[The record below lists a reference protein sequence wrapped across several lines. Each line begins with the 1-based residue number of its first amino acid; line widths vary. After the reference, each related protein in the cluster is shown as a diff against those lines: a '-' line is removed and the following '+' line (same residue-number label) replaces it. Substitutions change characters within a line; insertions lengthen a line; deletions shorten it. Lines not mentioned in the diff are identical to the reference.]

1 MKKYLLILFSTIFLT
16 MANAQCPAAGSITTT
31 VSSTAN
37 TCAGNGKITATFT
50 TASNISLLLMKG
62 GTVLNQV
69 NNPTSPYTFTNLQPG
84 TDYEIKTVC
93 SIDNSVVYSDKTNIT
108 IADNYVP
115 ITDASIFISN
125 ACGSF
130 TQGGT
135 FMVNSVTGGNPAYQ
149 YSFYLSNDPAYS
161 DALSTYSTSNIANVT
176 AFGTY
181 QIRVKDACGNY
192 KTFTKDLSP
201 TLAPINFYFNV
212 AMSCG
217 TTGTAATNPYASNA
231 NTGQV
236 VNLPD
241 YIAAGGIQLE
251 IYQQASDGSCAPQ
264 GSALYVGTYTG
275 SPFPLNLSPT
285 HKYYVKTVNA
295 CGVSSTYCIDR
306 TTYDVPDFT
315 LTSTNSGCGASAIM
329 TIIGTANEGWA
340 FPVGASVKN
349 SSGTVVY
356 TETVNSAYTSW
367 TTPSLPFDSYT
378 VTYTDGCSPAT
389 AITKTVTNPA
399 SVGPTTLS
407 VKYYVT
413 SECSTIPQLTVPG
426 ATQVLLDIGGYLS
439 DYQNALVTIVSGPS
453 NVGVTAGFVTF
464 LGGQYWGW
472 SNMLPGTYSI
482 SVTSCGVTNIY
493 PLVVN
498 PASFQVLQQSL
509 TSTGT
514 SFCSGGGTISSTK
527 IYNLGFPN
535 VVELYNASDLTTV
548 IATDPNGYFANL
560 PTGTYITKLKISN
573 WCNTT
578 INYIDGSTVTL
589 TNSTTGPKITSS
601 TGVVC
606 EDASGNPL
614 STGSAYL
621 TIAGVAPYNIQYRVQ
636 GSGSAYSVIN
646 TSNANLQIDNLTAN
660 AIYEVILT
668 DACGGSYPT
677 TVQVKTIGTLVSSI
691 SVQPCVNSAYTLE
704 MPDYPGA
711 TYQWIDPNGTAIS
724 STRTYNFSNFTAS
737 NDGAYICKIAW
748 GSCVTRYVTVNINSL
763 LCGLPICDLPTLG
776 GATSVCAG
784 SNVNVTPTSDGTW
797 SSSDTAIATITNAG
811 VVTGISAGTA
821 ILTYTKTATTCSN
834 TMNFTVKAQ
843 PTFTTSTSSTT
854 TCSDTKFTATFTP
867 TPADATILW
876 SNSLGETGAGN
887 IEELLT
893 NTTSAPITVTYTV
906 TANSASGCSSDAQTL
921 SVTVKPTPVIT
932 SSACQ
937 QTICS
942 GETANI
948 TFSTSISGTV
958 ISWTADDGTSGTGNI
973 SAIKTNNG
981 TTPLT
986 ITYTISGVTSDGC
999 SSQPRTCQV
1008 IVNPKPVL
1016 VITSP
1021 AAECAPNSVD
1031 ITAPAVTIGSTT
1043 GLTLSYY
1050 TDALATNVLATP
1062 TAVSTSG
1069 TYYIKGENTTTGCFI
1084 IQPVVV
1090 TINNCATDLSVT
1102 KTVNNS
1108 TPTAGS
1114 NVTFTITATNNGPGA
1129 ATGVSVTDNI
1139 PSGYTVVSAT
1149 PSVGTWTSPNW
1160 VIGNLANG
1168 ASATLTIVATV
1179 SNTGIYANTATV
1191 TGNETDPDLS
1201 NNTATST
1208 PDVDNFPVA
1217 VNDVV
1222 STNEDTPLT
1231 GSVAGND
1238 TPSGDGGNVWS
1249 KTTDPTHGSLVFNP
1263 DGTYTYTPNANYNG
1277 PDSFTYTI
1285 TDADGDTST
1294 ATVTINVVSV
1304 NDVPV
1309 AVNDVVSTNEDTP
1322 LTGSVAGNDT
1332 PSGDGGN
1339 VWSKTTDPAHGTLVF
1354 NPDGTYTYTPNANYN
1369 GPDSFTYTITD
1380 ADGDTSTATVT
1391 INVVSVDDVP
1401 VAVDDVVSTNEDT
1414 PLTGS
1419 VSGNDTPSGDGG
1431 NVWSKTTD
1439 PAHGTLVFNPDGTY
1453 TYTPNA
1459 NYNGPDSFT
1468 YTITD
1473 ADGDTST
1480 ATVTITVISVNNVP
1494 IAVAD
1499 NAVTNEDTPLTGSV
1513 AGNDTPSGDGGNVWS
1528 KTTDPTHGSLV
1539 FNPDGTYT
1547 YTPNANFSGT
1557 DSFTYTI
1564 TDADGDKS
1572 TATVTITVI
1581 PLPEIIKSATTPVR
1595 NNDGT
1600 FNWLYTLTVVNDTN
1614 HPIDSVQ
1621 VQDNLDDV
1629 FSCKGCTYK
1638 VVRVVGS
1645 GNLIANGLY
1654 NGFNVVETLTGFK
1667 SIAANTKD
1675 SIQIEVRVDTHGQ
1688 PNVVTVL
1695 NEALLSCKVQS
1706 VGNLFTQKSNVVETP
1721 IPVVDI
1727 FIPDGFSPN
1736 DDNINDKF
1744 EITHSQN
1751 IKIEF
1756 EVYNRWGNSVYKSS
1770 DYKND
1775 WDGRGTGNFLGQEL
1789 PTGTY
1794 YCIYKAIDITTRN
1807 VVSKGIKYITLRRN
1821 N

>member
-1 MKKYLLILFSTIFLT
+1 MKKYLLILFSAIFLT
-16 MANAQCPAAGSITTT
+16 VEANAALT
-31 VSSTAN
+31 VTATGTNGTCSSDAS
-37 TCAGNGKITATFT
+37 ITATASGNTGTVNYELLQGATVVRNYQASGIFVNLPAGTYTVQVQDNVTTATAQSNVVDLTTTYVAMTVSVANGSVGCATAKGSVIATVTKGKSPYNYSISPDPNSVGSQSSNVFTNLPVGAYTIGITDACGATVTTGGSVGLGTSTTTTAITPRYSTLSTPYAAPITWGNMGTNVCSSGAYLIIGGSWGYVGNGSSNLSAFDQNHFYWQYVYPSGSGNVYGVGGALNGAKISCTVNSVPMPTSAAYPFTTGDLIIYDECGNSTTLTGIVKPVLGASATSNTAVNGTFSCENGGGIRTYLWGLTLSCLPITWSFTDNATSVTTTGIQTQNIYDYFYGFVPGHTYTVTGKDAMGYDAITPRVITIPSGLPVPTADYYPDYNLINAAFPRLGLPFTYPLGTMYSYTVTASSSGSPAVGYSNSHIMDGGTFGSTQAPFLIGPNSDGSWAGGTYTINLNVGSCYSTSVTFTIKGLQATLNSEAITPVCGAFNLVENATLDNPSLYGVKILSGPSNVGQVRAFGSGT
-50 TASNISLLLMKG
+50 TASTLNSEPFNGLTYGTYSIALVCTATAIPGTGG
-62 GTVLNQV
+62 GTTPLFTHVVTYTASNTLAIDALATGGYVCSGYPTGTLSVAASSASGSALQYSMDDGATWQV
-69 NNPTSPYTFTNLQPG
+69 NSYFNNTAIG
-84 TDYEIKTVC
+84 
-93 SIDNSVVYSDKTNIT
+93 VYPVK
-108 IADNYVP
+108 
-115 ITDASIFISN
+115 
-125 ACGSF
+125 
-130 TQGGT
+130 
-135 FMVNSVTGGNPAYQ
+135 
-149 YSFYLSNDPAYS
+149 
-161 DALSTYSTSNIANVT
+161 
-176 AFGTY
+176 
-181 QIRVKDACGNY
+181 VKDACGNIVSY
-192 KTFTKDLSP
+192 NASVIQASAIQAAASP
-201 TLAPINFYFNV
+201 NV
-212 AMSCG
+212 ACAGTNVQLSVNAIGATSYSWTGPNGFTASVQNPVISNIQASNAGLYTVTVTSPSCTNVTSVNVGVNALPIATVTYPGGSFCATGTITPTITG
-217 TTGTAATNPYASNA
+217 TTGGTFSSTTGLSINSSTGAINLASS
-231 NTGQV
+231 
-236 VNLPD
+236 
-241 YIAAGGIQLE
+241 AAG
-251 IYQQASDGSCAPQ
+251 A
-264 GSALYVGTYTG
+264 
-275 SPFPLNLSPT
+275 
-285 HKYYVKTVNA
+285 
-295 CGVSSTYCIDR
+295 
-306 TTYDVPDFT
+306 
-315 LTSTNSGCGASAIM
+315 
-329 TIIGTANEGWA
+329 
-340 FPVGASVKN
+340 
-349 SSGTVVY
+349 
-356 TETVNSAYTSW
+356 
-367 TTPSLPFDSYT
+367 YT
-378 VTYTDGCSPAT
+378 VTYSFSNAVTGCSN
-389 AITKTVTNPA
+389 ITTTSVTV
-399 SVGPTTLS
+399 
-407 VKYYVT
+407 
-413 SECSTIPQLTVPG
+413 
-426 ATQVLLDIGGYLS
+426 
-439 DYQNALVTIVSGPS
+439 NAL
-453 NVGVTAGFVTF
+453 
-464 LGGQYWGW
+464 
-472 SNMLPGTYSI
+472 
-482 SVTSCGVTNIY
+482 
-493 PLVVN
+493 PLVVTHN
-498 PASFQVLQQSL
+498 QSNCAP
-509 TSTGT
+509 GT
-514 SFCSGGGTISSTK
+514 
-527 IYNLGFPN
+527 
-535 VVELYNASDLTTV
+535 V
-548 IATDPNGYFANL
+548 
-560 PTGTYITKLKISN
+560 
-573 WCNTT
+573 
-578 INYIDGSTVTL
+578 
-589 TNSTTGPKITSS
+589 
-601 TGVVC
+601 
-606 EDASGNPL
+606 
-614 STGSAYL
+614 
-621 TIAGVAPYNIQYRVQ
+621 
-636 GSGSAYSVIN
+636 
-646 TSNANLQIDNLTAN
+646 NLTA
-660 AIYEVILT
+660 AAVTSGSTTSLTYTYYT
-668 DACGGSYPT
+668 DA
-677 TVQVKTIGTLVSSI
+677 
-691 SVQPCVNSAYTLE
+691 
-704 MPDYPGA
+704 
-711 TYQWIDPNGTAIS
+711 
-724 STRTYNFSNFTAS
+724 
-737 NDGAYICKIAW
+737 
-748 GSCVTRYVTVNINSL
+748 
-763 LCGLPICDLPTLG
+763 
-776 GATSVCAG
+776 
-784 SNVNVTPTSDGTW
+784 
-797 SSSDTAIATITNAG
+797 
-811 VVTGISAGTA
+811 AGTA
-821 ILTYTKTATTCSN
+821 TLSNPTAVATSGIYYIKGYLASTGCYSALTPVTVTINPEPTVVIANPAAVCEPGTVDITAAAITAGSSANLAYAYYTNAAGTTVLSNPGAVATSGTYYIQGTN
-834 TMNFTVKAQ
+834 TITGCASAVMSVVVTINAK

-854 TCSDTKFTATFTP
+854 TCSDNKFTATFSP
-867 TPADATILW
+867 TPSDATILW

-932 SSACQ
+932 PSDCQ

-1168 ASATLTIVATV
+1168 ASATLTVVATV

-1217 VNDVV
+1217 VN
-1222 STNEDTPLT
+1222 
-1231 GSVAGND
+1231 
-1238 TPSGDGGNVWS
+1238 
-1249 KTTDPTHGSLVFNP
+1249 
-1263 DGTYTYTPNANYNG
+1263 
-1277 PDSFTYTI
+1277 
-1285 TDADGDTST
+1285 
-1294 ATVTINVVSV
+1294 
-1304 NDVPV
+1304 
-1309 AVNDVVSTNEDTP
+1309 
-1322 LTGSVAGNDT
+1322 
-1332 PSGDGGN
+1332 
-1339 VWSKTTDPAHGTLVF
+1339 
-1354 NPDGTYTYTPNANYN
+1354 
-1369 GPDSFTYTITD
+1369 
-1380 ADGDTSTATVT
+1380 
-1391 INVVSVDDVP
+1391 
-1401 VAVDDVVSTNEDT
+1401 DVVSTNEDT

-1480 ATVTITVISVNNVP
+1480 ATVTINVVSVDDVPVTVNDVVS
-1494 IAVAD
+1494 
-1499 NAVTNEDTPLTGSV
+1499 TNEDTPLTGSV
-1513 AGNDTPSGDGGNVWS
+1513 SGNDTPSGDGGNVWS
-1528 KTTDPTHGSLV
+1528 KTTDPAHGSLV

-1564 TDADGDKS
+1564 TDADGDRS

-1581 PLPEIIKSATTPVR
+1581 PLPEIIKSATAPVR

-1600 FNWLYTLTVVNDTN
+1600 FSWMYTLSVVNDTN

-1629 FSCKGCTYK
+1629 FRSKGCTYK
-1638 VVRVVGS
+1638 VVSVVGS

-1654 NGFNVVETLTGFK
+1654 NGSNVVETLTGFK

-1675 SIQIEVRVDTHGQ
+1675 SIQIEVRVDPHGQ
-1688 PNVVTVL
+1688 PDVVTVL
-1695 NEALLSCKVQS
+1695 NHALLSCKVQS
-1706 VGNLFTQKSNVVETP
+1706 VSYMFTQESNVVETP

-1756 EVYNRWGNSVYKSS
+1756 EVYNRWGNSVYRSA

-1794 YCIYKAIDITTRN
+1794 YCIYKATDITTKN